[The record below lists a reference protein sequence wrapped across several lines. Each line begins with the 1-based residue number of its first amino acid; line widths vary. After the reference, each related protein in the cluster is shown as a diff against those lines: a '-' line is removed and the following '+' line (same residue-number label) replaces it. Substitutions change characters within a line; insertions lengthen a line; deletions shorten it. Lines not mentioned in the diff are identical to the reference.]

1 MEYWYDVK
9 IVVAPELVTV
19 FMDGKEILS
28 AQPASQTRLFCQTG
42 FDEATQELVIKV
54 VNGTEQSYRRS
65 FNIVGAGSVAP
76 TGKIITLAGNPQ
88 DENSFEQ
95 PKKLSPQGSVF
106 NRFSKQFTYDFAP
119 MSYTI
124 MRVRVTK

>member
-1 MEYWYDVK
+1 MWSLNNDRTSAIQPIRRGRTNDVLGRQVPQTIDNGRRYDVK

-28 AQPASQTRLFCQTG
+28 AQPASQTRLFCQT
-42 FDEATQELVIKV
+42 
-54 VNGTEQSYRRS
+54 
-65 FNIVGAGSVAP
+65 
-76 TGKIITLAGNPQ
+76 
-88 DENSFEQ
+88 
-95 PKKLSPQGSVF
+95 
-106 NRFSKQFTYDFAP
+106 